1 MPESASAPRGKSA
14 PVPPARGLTTE
25 PASEIPALSDLSASF
40 QNYLKAMWTLQEWSD
55 EPVSPTA
62 LAARVGVKL
71 PTASDAVRKLGR
83 LGLVDYERY
92 GSVSLTD
99 AGRALAL
106 EMVRRHRLI
115 ETFLVEVLGYRWDQ
129 VHDEAESL
137 EHAVS
142 EFMIDRIDDKLGYPE
157 RDPHGD
163 PIPRTGG
170 DPTLRG
176 VVVLTGVETGRR
188 VTVERISDDDP
199 ELLQF
204 FAGHGIGVGSELQ
217 LRPGAPFSDSVEVIV
232 LDDGPGAD
240 DADGA
245 GGAGGAGGTGGAA
258 LPLGRTATDAIW
270 VTPRG

>member
-1 MPESASAPRGKSA
+1 MSAEAGGVSGADRGAAPT
-14 PVPPARGLTTE
+14 PDVPD
-25 PASEIPALSDLSASF
+25 LSGLSASF
-40 QNYLKAMWTLQEWSD
+40 QNYLKAMWTLQEWND

-62 LAARVGVKL
+62 LAERVGVKL

-83 LGLVDYERY
+83 LGLVDYQRY
-92 GSVSLTD
+92 GSVTLTD

-106 EMVRRHRLI
+106 EMVRRHRLL

-163 PIPRTGG
+163 PIPRAGG

-232 LDDGPGAD
+232 LDNGAGSDDAGSADGAD
-240 DADGA
+240 SADGA
-245 GGAGGAGGTGGAA
+245 GDAGGVA

>member
-1 MPESASAPRGKSA
+1 MADAGCGNVPGMPESASEQENRPSPGA
-14 PVPPARGLTTE
+14 PARGFAT
-25 PASEIPALSDLSASF
+25 PAAAGSPALSELSPNF

-92 GSVSLTD
+92 GSVSLTED
-99 AGRALAL
+99 GRRLAL

-115 ETFLVEVLGYRWDQ
+115 ETFLVEMLGYRWDQ

-142 EFMIDRIDDKLGYPE
+142 GFMIDRIDDRLGHPD

-163 PIPRTGG
+163 PIPRAG
-170 DPTLRG
+170 DEPSLPG
-176 VVVLTGVETGRR
+176 VVVLTGIEPGCR
-188 VTVERISDDDP
+188 VRVERISDEDP

-204 FAGHGIGVGSELQ
+204 FAGHGIGVGVDLE
-217 LRPGAPFSDSVEVIV
+217 LRPGAPFSDSVGVVVI
-232 LDDGPGAD
+232 
-240 DADGA
+240 DGA
-245 GGAGGAGGTGGAA
+245 GAGGGAA
-258 LPLGRTATDAIW
+258 SAGSLPLGRTATDAIW
-270 VTPRG
+270 VTPCG